1 MSLFPKK
8 VEYYPFNLLNNGSI
22 TTTKKCILTNML
34 LLLYVTLLLLFK
46 KEFLRKQY
54 TAILELS
61 NRTFDIQN
69 GFLPCFSVCRELQTY
84 SAHS

>member
-1 MSLFPKK
+1 
-8 VEYYPFNLLNNGSI
+8 
-22 TTTKKCILTNML
+22 ML

-54 TAILELS
+54 TAILKLS